1 MGDLSHILPDAF
13 NPRRTASMPLKPVMR
28 TDEHFI
34 QKHKSIL
41 ELVGKEA
48 VQVLFVGDSLT
59 RRWEDNLPL
68 WDTYFSDYQPANL
81 GVGADCIENLLWR
94 LENGELDDFE
104 PKLILLLIGTNNL
117 VKDSEE
123 TIVEGILEAAGTIQQ
138 KCAQAKVVV
147 FGLLPREKDENGND
161 CLKRI
166 EKINQELFVKAKLNN
181 YQYEYFG
188 DKLLGKDGTIDRTI
202 MPDGLHLNE
211 EGYKI
216 AGPLIQRIIKKY
228 L

>member
-1 MGDLSHILPDAF
+1 MQ
-13 NPRRTASMPLKPVMR
+13 LKPVMR

-34 QKHKSIL
+34 QKHASIL
-41 ELVGKEA
+41 ELGNKEA
-48 VQVLFVGDSLT
+48 VQVIFLGDSLT

-68 WDTYFSDYQPANL
+68 WSAHFAEYRPANL

-94 LENGELDDFE
+94 LENGELDNFG

-117 VKDSEE
+117 AKDSEE
-123 TIVEGILEAAGTIQQ
+123 VIIEGILETARTIQR
-138 KCAQAKVVV
+138 KCPKAKLVV

-161 CLKRI
+161 CMMRI
-166 EKINQELFVKAKLNN
+166 EKINRALCTRSKRNN

-188 DKLLGKDGTIDRTI
+188 DKLLGNNGMIDKTI
-202 MPDGLHLNE
+202 MPDGIHLNKA
-211 EGYKI
+211 GYEL
-216 AGPLIQRIIKKY
+216 AGPLIQKIIRKY